1 MQLRQ
6 LHTMHLHPPGFS
18 HWLWKCIHWPGWE
31 MPGVH
36 EIKISKI
43 PSSNNEMQKRTCPK
57 SIQYRLKGVGLFE
70 WSFDHGSPT
79 KDPKYNRQPLT
90 VTNMQGSQVSF
101 FATSWTLPS
110 MSTNLPFWMEQTWA
124 NLWKVCSHVAS
135 GKKAATQ
142 WRMMRPNTC
151 TQNQHRD
158 HTETTQTAPSAK
170 ECQGVPCYASLWR
183 PYPGLIISCLGWG
196 LKAQPSVSAENAE
209 SFQHQEHVGHVKQW
223 SEEMAGTCCKPF
235 LVGTMAKWSVTFLS
249 SKIFFPTSDTSHL
262 HTFATIQLKTRG
274 FFLGLKQASAS

>member
-1 MQLRQ
+1 MTKNDRELQECNCDNC
-6 LHTMHLHPPGFS
+6 TPCT
-18 HWLWKCIHWPGWE
+18 CIHQDFLIGCESVSIDLAGRCPG
-31 MPGVH
+31 PVYGVH
-36 EIKISKI
+36 EMKISKI

-57 SIQYRLKGVGLFE
+57 SIQCRFKGVGLFE

-151 TQNQHRD
+151 TQRPHRD
-158 HTETTQTAPSAK
+158 HTNST
-170 ECQGVPCYASLWR
+170 ECQGVPRSALLCLAVALSWPYHLVSWLR
-183 PYPGLIISCLGWG
+183 PQS
-196 LKAQPSVSAENAE
+196 
-209 SFQHQEHVGHVKQW
+209 
-223 SEEMAGTCCKPF
+223 T
-235 LVGTMAKWSVTFLS
+235 AKC
-249 SKIFFPTSDTSHL
+249 
-262 HTFATIQLKTRG
+262 
-274 FFLGLKQASAS
+274 